1 MDTWGPYSQADLHG
15 NHYYLSIIDDFTRVT
30 WTYLLRTKSQV
41 PATFIAFYN
50 FISQHFHTSISSIRT
65 DNGTEFFPLSTFL
78 TNKGILHQKSCAYTP
93 QQNGLVERKHQ
104 HLLTTAR
111 SLLFQASLP
120 LHFWGDAILTAT
132 YLVNRL
138 PTPLLHNQSPFEKL
152 FSKPPSY
159 SHLRV
164 FGSLA
169 FALNK
174 SPHKH
179 KFAPRSSPC
188 VFIGYLVGIKGY
200 KLYDIATKKIIITID
215 IHWFE
220 HIFPFS
226 SCTNDSSFF
235 SAPEIPSDSSP
246 LPFNAPISTFDYPP
260 RSPLIDHGHPEP
272 VDTTIFD
279 HNSPLPNTH
288 NLSPTVSSHSYP
300 PNSASPLLSPSPPII
315 HPSSRP
321 ARRARPFAGY
331 KSGVYKGR
339 KLVCKLHKSL
349 YGLKQASRQWNL
361 KLTNCLVSNGFTQS
375 KADYS
380 LFTQKT
386 STHFIALLVYVDDI
400 LIAASSP
407 DILTHI
413 KDMLQHH
420 FRLRDL
426 GGVKYFIGLELAF
439 SRKGISLSQRKFA
452 LDLPQEHGLSG
463 CKPNSTPMDYNTK
476 LTHTDEHLLSDPS
489 IYRRLVG
496 RLLYLSLTRP
506 DISFIFNI
514 TGHVLELHLTSCTSF
529 ELPNP
534 IEQEEAYERYRFG
547 GEINPS
553 LLELKHLNHL
563 DLSCN
568 DFGGCL
574 QWGEIASLGRW
585 KHTELSNY
593 FLETWSFEDI
603 PDQSTQPESLESK
616 EEAL

>member
-200 KLYDIATKKIIITID
+200 KLYDIATKKIIITRD

-235 SAPEIPSDSSP
+235 SAPAIPSDSSP
-246 LPFNAPISTFDYPP
+246 LPFNTPISTFDYPP
-260 RSPLIDHGHPEP
+260 RSPLIDHGHLEP

-321 ARRARPFAGY
+321 ARRARLPAHLKDY
-331 KSGVYKGR
+331 YVDLPSSHANSSTQHPLSNVTSYHN
-339 KLVCKLHKSL
+339 LSPAHKSFSL
-349 YGLKQASRQWNL
+349 HILHSSEPHSLKEAAQSPGNNASKLKPQLKWQAIFHGIPTPIMVTNL
-361 KLTNCLVSNGFTQS
+361 KSFEQLRNGTNG
-375 KADYS
+375 
-380 LFTQKT
+380 
-386 STHFIALLVYVDDI
+386 
-400 LIAASSP
+400 
-407 DILTHI
+407 
-413 KDMLQHH
+413 
-420 FRLRDL
+420 DL
-426 GGVKYFIGLELAF
+426 GW
-439 SRKGISLSQRKFA
+439 KGKKSEW
-452 LDLPQEHGLSG
+452 D
-463 CKPNSTPMDYNTK
+463 
-476 LTHTDEHLLSDPS
+476 
-489 IYRRLVG
+489 
-496 RLLYLSLTRP
+496 
-506 DISFIFNI
+506 
-514 TGHVLELHLTSCTSF
+514 
-529 ELPNP
+529 
-534 IEQEEAYERYRFG
+534 
-547 GEINPS
+547 
-553 LLELKHLNHL
+553 
-563 DLSCN
+563 
-568 DFGGCL
+568 
-574 QWGEIASLGRW
+574 
-585 KHTELSNY
+585 
-593 FLETWSFEDI
+593 
-603 PDQSTQPESLESK
+603 
-616 EEAL
+616 